1 MRKTIALFLSLFLL
15 LSQSVAAFAIE
26 EEKQADVYA
35 RAVRTTV
42 GVYPSD
48 IDDDTA
54 EVTTEDD
61 ITIIVTDI
69 PEGAVRLMVVP
80 VPKTEREAWAWIT
93 DCLEDTGTPIHTF
106 DIYFEDA
113 AGNRINADG
122 AVVTIHCP
130 HCSGTPKVCSLTT
143 GGTVR
148 VLNDSAQGASVTF
161 TTDGSTYYVIADKAP
176 ADHPGDSDIP
186 QTGDNSHLALWSG
199 LQISS
204 ALILFLLIWKR
215 RKKEER
221 ETV

>member
-15 LSQSVAAFAIE
+15 LSQSVTAFAAE

-35 RAVRTTV
+35 KAVRTTV
-42 GVYPSD
+42 GVYPSE

-61 ITIIVTDI
+61 ITITVTDI

-80 VPKTEREAWAWIT
+80 VPKTEREAWVWIT
-93 DCLEDTGTPIHTF
+93 ACMEDTGTPIHTF

-113 AGNRINADG
+113 DGNRINADG
-122 AVVTIHCP
+122 AVVTIDCP

-148 VLNDSAQGASVTF
+148 ILNDSAQGASVTF

-186 QTGDNSHLALWSG
+186 QTGDNSNIVLWSG
-199 LQISS
+199 ILVMSLM
-204 ALILFLLIWKR
+204 ALFFPVFWKR
-215 RKKEER
+215 RKKDEA
-221 ETV
+221 